1 MKIISDISELRKIQ
15 MDILS
20 YVDKT
25 CREHNIHYSMSG
37 GTLIG
42 AIRHRGF
49 IPWDDDIDIMLTRE
63 DYNRL
68 ICSIQE
74 KFNNGERRYK
84 ILTHD
89 IDHDFKFP
97 YAKVVDE
104 STIVIEDVKGCK
116 NFGVFIDIF
125 PIDYIPSGKCSTL
138 FIKQRVLYYLLNIKR
153 LRWEKGRSFIKNIL
167 IIISQFAL
175 LPLSDDKIISLMDK
189 VANNASKFPTK
200 RRSCL
205 VWGYGKK
212 EIVPASIHDNH
223 IDLPFEDRKY
233 MAIKDYD
240 IYLTSL
246 FGDYMQLPPEEKQV
260 THHDFKAF
268 WK

>member
-1 MKIISDISELRKIQ
+1 MKQIKDISELRKIQ
-15 MDILS
+15 MDILT
-20 YVDKT
+20 YVDNI
-25 CREHNIHYSMSG
+25 CREYDVHYSMSG

-42 AIRHRGF
+42 AIRHKGF

-68 ICSIQE
+68 IRVMQE
-74 KFNNGERRYK
+74 KFQNGERRYK
-84 ILTHD
+84 ILTHG
-89 IDHDFKFP
+89 IDQDFKFP

-104 STIVIEDVKGCK
+104 STLIIEDVKGCK
-116 NFGVFIDIF
+116 NFGVFIDVF
-125 PIDYIPSGKCSTL
+125 PIDFIPDGKCSTL
-138 FIKQRVLYYLLNIKR
+138 FIKQHILYYLLNIKR
-153 LRWEKGRSFIKNIL
+153 LRWEKGRSFLKNMLIL
-167 IIISQFAL
+167 VLQYAL
-175 LPLSDDKIISLMDK
+175 LPLSSDKIISKMDK
-189 VANNASKFPTK
+189 VATNASMFPTK

-212 EIVPASIHDNH
+212 EIVPATIHNNH
-223 IDLPFEDRKY
+223 IDVIFEDRKY

>member
-1 MKIISDISELRKIQ
+1 MTIISEISELRKIQ

-42 AIRHRGF
+42 AVRHKGF
-49 IPWDDDIDIMLTRE
+49 IPWDDDIDIMLTRD

-68 ICSIQE
+68 ISAIQE
-74 KFNNGERRYK
+74 KFSNGERRYK
-84 ILTHD
+84 VLTHD
-89 IDHDFKFP
+89 IDNDFKFP

-104 STIVIEDVKGCK
+104 STLVIEDVKGCK

-125 PIDYIPSGKCSTL
+125 PIDFIPEGKCSTL
-138 FIKQRVLYYLLNIKR
+138 FAKQRILYYLLNIKR
-153 LRWEKGRSFIKNIL
+153 LKWEKGRSFIKNCFISL
-167 IIISQFAL
+167 SQFFL
-175 LPLSDDKIISLMDK
+175 LPLSDDMIIRKMEK
-189 VANNASKFPTK
+189 VAKNASKTQTN
-200 RRSCL
+200 RMSSL

-212 EIVPASIHDNH
+212 EIVPSSIHTIH
-223 IDLPFEDRKY
+223 IDLPFEDRNY

-240 IYLTSL
+240 IYLTNL
-246 FGDYMQLPPEEKQV
+246 FGDYMQLPPKEKQV
-260 THHDFKAF
+260 SHHGFKAY

>member
-1 MKIISDISELRKIQ
+1 MKQIKDISELRKIQ
-15 MDILS
+15 MDILT
-20 YVDKT
+20 YVDNT
-25 CREHNIHYSMSG
+25 CREYDVHYSMSG

-42 AIRHRGF
+42 AIRHKGF

-68 ICSIQE
+68 IRVMQE
-74 KFNNGERRYK
+74 KFQNGERRYK
-84 ILTHD
+84 ILTHG
-89 IDHDFKFP
+89 IDQDFKFP

-104 STIVIEDVKGCK
+104 STLIIEDVKGCK
-116 NFGVFIDIF
+116 NFGVFIDVF
-125 PIDYIPSGKCSTL
+125 PIDFIPDGKCSTL
-138 FIKQRVLYYLLNIKR
+138 FIKQHILYYLLNIKR
-153 LRWEKGRSFIKNIL
+153 LRWNKGRSFLKNMLIL
-167 IIISQFAL
+167 VLQYAL
-175 LPLSDDKIISLMDK
+175 LPLSSDKIISKIDK
-189 VANNASKFPTK
+189 VATNASMFPTK

-212 EIVPASIHDNH
+212 EIVPATIHNNH
-223 IDLPFEDRKY
+223 IDVIFEDRKY